1 MLKTWITDIFYIMQG
16 DNFILSQYIL
26 NGIFKLIRI
35 LMIFFKFNL
44 ILFFNFTIL
53 YWFCHISTSIRHRWY
68 FKQRFNIKQ
77 RLMLKLK
84 LLYFGHQMWRTD
96 LLEKTLMLGK
106 TEGRRRRGARRM
118 RWLDGI
124 TDSMDM
130 NFSKLQ
136 KLMMNREAWCA
147 AVHWIAKSQTQLSD
161 WTERNIKQSSSYNCK
176 FWGIQGT
183 SILRKNKC
191 S

>member
-53 YWFCHISTSIRHRWY
+53 YWFCHISTSICHRWY
-68 FKQRFNIKQ
+68 FKKRSNIKQ
-77 RLMLKLK
+77 RLMLKLT

>member
-1 MLKTWITDIFYIMQG
+1 MLKTWITDIFYITWG
-16 DNFILSQYIL
+16 DNFVLSQYIL
-26 NGIFKLIRI
+26 MGIFKLIRI
-35 LMIFFKFNL
+35 LMIFFNL
-44 ILFFNFTIL
+44 ILFFDFIIL
-53 YWFCHISTSIRHRWY
+53 YWFCHISTSIRQRWY
-68 FKQRFNIKQ
+68 FKKRFNIKQ

-84 LLYFGHQMWRTD
+84 LLYLGHQMWRTD

-106 TEGRRRRGARRM
+106 TEGRRRRGTRRM

-147 AVHWIAKSQTQLSD
+147 AVHWIAKSQTRLSD
-161 WTERNIKQSSSYNCK
+161 WTERNIKQSSS
-176 FWGIQGT
+176 
-183 SILRKNKC
+183 
-191 S
+191 